1 MNLMSSRFSFNLIVG
16 SGIAMLSLGAVIARA
31 ERADAIFFHFDYTY
45 DTNSFFNTQTKKDLL
60 ELTVAS
66 YFTPFTD
73 NLTAIHP
80 GPSGFG
86 FDNTW
91 TAKFTNPATGLEQ
104 SIADLVVP
112 ENTLI
117 VYAGG
122 RDLSGSTLG
131 MGGPGGFSASGT
143 STFVDTVKARGQ
155 SGALASTP
163 TDFGRWGGSITF
175 DTNATWNFTSNSPS
189 GGQNDFLSVAIHEM
203 AHLLGLGSAP
213 SWDTYVSGGQF
224 TGTNSVA
231 SYGGNVPLYSGNSH
245 WAEGTI
251 STVNGLSQE
260 AAMDPSITV
269 GTRKLFTELD
279 YAGLA
284 DVGWE
289 TQEVP
294 FEFSP
299 SLGIILVSGLY
310 GIKKA
315 TDTIKKKKVTKV

>member
-1 MNLMSSRFSFNLIVG
+1 
-16 SGIAMLSLGAVIARA
+16 MLSLGAVIAQA
-31 ERADAIFFHFDYTY
+31 ERADAIFFHFDYIY
-45 DTNSFFNTQTKKDLL
+45 DSNNFFNTQAKKDLL
-60 ELTVAS
+60 EQKVAS

-73 NLTAIHP
+73 NLTAIT
-80 GPSGFG
+80 PSGS
-86 FDNTW
+86 NTW
-91 TAKFTNPATGLEQ
+91 TAKFTHPGTGLEQ
-104 SIADLVVP
+104 SIANLVVP
-112 ENTLI
+112 ANTLI

-122 RDLSGSTLG
+122 RDLDGNTLG
-131 MGGPGGFSASGT
+131 TGGPGGFSASGT
-143 STFVDTVKARGQ
+143 STFVNTVKARGQ

-163 TDFGRWGGSITF
+163 TDFGRWGGSISF
-175 DTNATWNFTSNSPS
+175 DTNATWNFSSASPS
-189 GGQNDFLSVAIHEM
+189 VGENDFLSVAIHEM

-213 SWDTYVSGGQF
+213 SWNTYVSGGQF
-224 TGTNSVA
+224 TGSNSVS

-245 WAEGTI
+245 WAEGTM
-251 STVNGLSQE
+251 STVKGVTQE

-269 GTRKLFTELD
+269 GTRKLFTKLD

>member
-16 SGIAMLSLGAVIARA
+16 SGIAMLSLGAVIAQA
-31 ERADAIFFHFDYTY
+31 ERADAIFFHFDYIY
-45 DTNSFFNTQTKKDLL
+45 DSNNFFNTQAKKDLL
-60 ELTVAS
+60 EQKVAS

-73 NLTAIHP
+73 NLTAINP

-91 TAKFTNPATGLEQ
+91 TAKFTHPGTGLEQ
-104 SIADLVVP
+104 SIANLVVP
-112 ENTLI
+112 ANTLI

-122 RDLSGSTLG
+122 RDLPGNTLG

-143 STFVDTVKARGQ
+143 STFVNTVKARGQ

-163 TDFGRWGGSITF
+163 TDFGGWGGAITF
-175 DTNATWNFTSNSPS
+175 DTNATWNFSSASPS
-189 GGQNDFLSVAIHEM
+189 VGENDFLSVAIHEM

-224 TGTNSVA
+224 IGTNSVA
-231 SYGGNVPLYSGNSH
+231 SYGGNVPLYSDHH
-245 WAEGTI
+245 WAEGTM
-251 STVNGLSQE
+251 STVKGVTQE
-260 AAMDPSITV
+260 AAMDPTITV
-269 GTRKLFTELD
+269 GTRKLMTELD